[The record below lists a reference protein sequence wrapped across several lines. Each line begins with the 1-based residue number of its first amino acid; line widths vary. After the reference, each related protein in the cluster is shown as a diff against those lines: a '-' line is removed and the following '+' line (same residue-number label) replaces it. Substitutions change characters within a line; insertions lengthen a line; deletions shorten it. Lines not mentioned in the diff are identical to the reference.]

1 MMTKKE
7 ALELARKGEKI
18 THTLFAKDEWITL
31 RGCKVETEEGYF
43 IDQELFFQMRPDQVW
58 QNGWSVF
65 KPEEKE
71 SQKVEEFKY
80 FNLDIRTGEFSNS
93 FSLMGGDSDDDIRFA
108 YRNHPYIKIIKFSCI
123 NDENFEFTKHMKLK

>member
-1 MMTKKE
+1 MTKKE

-31 RGCKVETEEGYF
+31 HGCKVETEEGYL

-65 KPEEKE
+65 QTKEEKNNQE
-71 SQKVEEFKY
+71 NFKY
-80 FNLDIRTGEFSNS
+80 FLLDIQTGIITDSYS
-93 FSLMGGDSDDDIRFA
+93 FSEIGSEESVKDT
-108 YRNHPYIKIIKFSCI
+108 YEKYPNIKIIKFSCI
-123 NDENFEFTKHMKLK
+123 NDVNFEFTKHMKLK

>member
-1 MMTKKE
+1 MTKKE

-18 THTLFAKDEWITL
+18 THRFFAKNEWITL
-31 RGCKVETEEGYF
+31 RGCKIETEEGYF

-65 KPEEKE
+65 QAEEKNNQE
-71 SQKVEEFKY
+71 NFKY
-80 FNLDIRTGEFSNS
+80 FLLDIQTGIITDSYS
-93 FSLMGGDSDDDIRFA
+93 FSEIGSEESVKDTYQNYS
-108 YRNHPYIKIIKFSCI
+108 NIKIIKFSCI